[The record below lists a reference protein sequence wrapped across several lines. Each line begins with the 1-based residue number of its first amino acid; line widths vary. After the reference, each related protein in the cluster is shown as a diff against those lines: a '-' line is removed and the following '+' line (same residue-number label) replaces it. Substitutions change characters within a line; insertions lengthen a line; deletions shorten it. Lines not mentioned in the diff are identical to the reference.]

1 MAFFLYAWKRP
12 KRFQFLSRFKGRGF
26 LNLKGTD
33 EKIKEAYENTRSIIE
48 ECDGSMEYNK
58 PRQWTWEHCSF
69 RCRYVFIPEF
79 RGRPT
84 EAELNYESLS
94 NEEYCRLIRNEF
106 AKLLTLIVN
115 EMSVIEPRQAKTSAN
130 SRERTKTLSR
140 PENRRERLESA
151 SEQKRHTGEG
161 KAFYWGHVDS
171 AEIFSASFENRHFFY
186 HYENSV
192 AMIRL
197 TCLHSGSDQSRNPA
211 RHFL

>member
-1 MAFFLYAWKRP
+1 
-12 KRFQFLSRFKGRGF
+12 
-26 LNLKGTD
+26 
-33 EKIKEAYENTRSIIE
+33 
-48 ECDGSMEYNK
+48 MEFNK

-161 KAFYWGHVDS
+161 KTFYWGYVGS
-171 AEIFSASFENRHFFY
+171 AGIFSTSFENRHSFSAIMKIVSPWFVSLAY
-186 HYENSV
+186 TQ
-192 AMIRL
+192 AL
-197 TCLHSGSDQSRNPA
+197 TSLGILHGIFCRYVLPA
-211 RHFL
+211 GRFVLPW